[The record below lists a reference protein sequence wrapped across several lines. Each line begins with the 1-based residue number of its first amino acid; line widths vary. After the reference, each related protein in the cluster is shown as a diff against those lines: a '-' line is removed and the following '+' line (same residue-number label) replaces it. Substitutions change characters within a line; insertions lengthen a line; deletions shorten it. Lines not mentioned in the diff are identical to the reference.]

1 MTIDEV
7 NKARVTMTI
16 KHETLE
22 WWRREAIR
30 QRRSLS
36 EMVNIVLDQRQ
47 AVLERGRK
55 HDDHE
60 ADV

>member
-1 MTIDEV
+1 MAIDEV

-22 WWRREAIR
+22 WWRKEAQR

-36 EMVNIVLDQRQ
+36 EMVNIVLDMRQ
-47 AVLERGRK
+47 VVLEKGRK
-55 HDDHE
+55 HDSE
-60 ADV
+60 EVV